1 MQQHQTRF
9 IKPQRRRLT
18 RAVALGVGGAT
29 ALVGFATSG
38 GSGASAVEAPTARSL
53 AVQVVDGTLPDGAKY
68 QIRMPKNWNG
78 TLALFGHGLKLPIED
93 NPVEIAP
100 DPDVGNYLLQRG
112 VALAGSDFGTTGWA
126 VEDAIR
132 DQLATRTAVVNRFG
146 KPARTIAWGLS
157 MGGQVATALAERY
170 PVKFGGALPI
180 SGAEAG
186 AVGGWDHFLDGAF
199 VFDTLLGAG
208 TPLKVIGIEDP
219 GANIGLASSV
229 LTNAVQGATGRAR
242 LALTAAVLQ
251 LPGGFGAGGPVR
263 RPTTEER
270 FSARMAWLAAPYL
283 QVAFGVRADVERRA
297 GGNPSTNVGVN
308 YAKLL
313 NQSGQRADVEAMY
326 SKAGLSLA
334 DDLATLTKAPRI
346 GFDRDARHYLEA
358 NASFTGRISRP
369 VLTLHNVAD
378 GALPSSQER
387 ALRDAVHGQGRD
399 AFLRQ
404 YFVNRPGHGIFTP
417 AETIAA
423 FEVLMARVKTGSW
436 PCVTP
441 AAMNARAKKLGPA
454 LNTGGGDPVAPAYV
468 EHQPLPFPRPFVVH

>member
-1 MQQHQTRF
+1 MHHHT
-9 IKPQRRRLT
+9 PTTTTRRLT
-18 RAVALGVGGAT
+18 RALALGVGGAT
-29 ALVGFATSG
+29 ALVGFAHSP
-38 GSGASAVEAPTARSL
+38 GSAATASPGAAAKPV

-78 TLALFGHGLKLPIED
+78 TLALFGHGLTLPIEE
-93 NPVEIAP
+93 NAVEIAP
-100 DPDVGNYLLQRG
+100 DPEVGNYLLQHG
-112 VALAGSDFGTTGWA
+112 VALAGSDYGTTGWA

-170 PVKFGGALPI
+170 PAQINGALPI

-208 TPLKVIGIEDP
+208 TPLQVTGIGDP
-219 GANIGLASSV
+219 GANIGVASSV
-229 LTNAVQGATGRAR
+229 LDEASQDAAGRAR

-251 LPGGFGAGGPVR
+251 LPGGFGAGGPVNG
-263 RPTTEER
+263 PTTEDR
-270 FSARMAWLAAPYL
+270 FRARMEWLNAPYL
-283 QVAFGVRADVERRA
+283 LVAFGVRADVERRA
-297 GGNPSTNVGVN
+297 GGNPSTNVGVD

-313 NQSGQRADVEAMY
+313 NQSGQLSDVKAMY
-326 SKAGLSLA
+326 ADAGLSLA
-334 DDLATLTKAPRI
+334 DDLATLAKAPRI
-346 GFDRDARHYLEA
+346 ASDQAARHYLES

-387 ALRDAVHGQGRD
+387 ALRDAVHQQGRD

-404 YFVNRPGHGIFTP
+404 HFVNRPGHGIFTP

-423 FEVLMARVKTGSW
+423 FE
-436 PCVTP
+436 
-441 AAMNARAKKLGPA
+441 
-454 LNTGGGDPVAPAYV
+454 
-468 EHQPLPFPRPFVVH
+468 